1 MGTTDANGKFELVY
15 EGDRKGAIVGS
26 HTVTIEYMPKDPGEE
41 MDILE
46 GKKKR
51 PPEIEAIIKKY
62 VNTREQLKVEIKEE
76 TKNLELKLD

>member
-1 MGTTDANGKFELVY
+1 
-15 EGDRKGAIVGS
+15 
-26 HTVTIEYMPKDPGEE
+26 

-62 VNTREQLKVEIKEE
+62 VTGREQLKVEIKEAS
-76 TKNLELKLD
+76 KSFELKLD